1 MLDWL
6 QPLQNIRDFLDAGGY
21 VLWVIF
27 GVSLLLWALIF
38 ERYWFLRREYPA
50 SLNHEVELWKQRG
63 DTRSW
68 YAEKIREAMISSMD
82 IRLSRS
88 LSLIRTLVAL
98 CPMLGLLGTV
108 TGMIDVFKTIA
119 EAGAGQAQQLSSGI
133 SQALIT
139 TATGLLIAIPAL
151 VAHNYFQGK
160 AESITVDLERDSL
173 RVLRALYRAPVASVR
188 ASGE

>member
-1 MLDWL
+1 MFDWF
-6 QPLQNIRDFLDAGGY
+6 QPLQGIRDFLDTGGY
-21 VLWVIF
+21 VLWAIF
-27 GVSLLLWALIF
+27 GVSLLMWALIF

-68 YAEKIREAMISSMD
+68 YAEKIREAMISSME

-108 TGMIDVFKTIA
+108 SGMIQVFDVMAIM
-119 EAGAGQAQQLSSGI
+119 G
-133 SQALIT
+133 
-139 TATGLLIAIPAL
+139 TGNA
-151 VAHNYFQGK
+151 
-160 AESITVDLERDSL
+160 
-173 RVLRALYRAPVASVR
+173 RAM
-188 ASGE
+188 ASGVSKATIPTMAGLVTALSGFYFSARLNHHAAVARQQMADRIRDYGSDIQ